1 MPLIDDVH
9 QRLNAYYDVR
19 LRGSP
24 YRREPGFTQRV
35 EDQGVLALME
45 VLVEEIER
53 LERALANLGTR
64 IGGAK

>member
-1 MPLIDDVH
+1 MALIDDVH

-24 YRREPGFTQRV
+24 YRRGAPGYAQRV

-53 LERALANLGTR
+53 LERVLAHLGTR
-64 IGGAK
+64 VGAV